1 MKQFV
6 VTKSNGK
13 VDRNVDLTGVFST
26 LRNGTYTI
34 TVKRATEK
42 RTIAQN
48 DLMWLWFT
56 CIEQETGTPKEDV
69 YSYYCRK
76 FLQKQVRIGERLV
89 WVNETSSRLNTQQM
103 SEFMNKIQADAATEM
118 GIQLPLSSDRYYDA
132 FCEAYKNKF

>member
-69 YSYYCRK
+69 YSYYCKK
-76 FLQKQVRIGERLV
+76 FLMKTIRIGEKVERV
-89 WVNETSSRLNTQQM
+89 YDTSSKLNTQQM

-118 GIQLPLSSDRYYDA
+118 GIQLPLPSDRYYDA

>member
-1 MKQFV
+1 MNQFV
-6 VTKSNGK
+6 ITKRDGR
-13 VDRNVDLTGVFST
+13 VDGNVDLSGLFST

-56 CIEQETGTPKEDV
+56 CIAHETGTPKEDV

-76 FLQKQVRIGERLV
+76 FLAKQIRFGDRLV
-89 WVNETSSRLNTQQM
+89 NVNETSSRLNTQQM
-103 SEFMNKIQADAATEM
+103 SDFMNKIQADAATEL
-118 GIQLPLSSDRYYDA
+118 GVQLPLPTDRYYDA
-132 FCEAYKNKF
+132 FCDAYKHQF

>member
-13 VDRNVDLTGVFST
+13 VERNVDLTGVFST

-89 WVNETSSRLNTQQM
+89 WVNDTSSRLNTQQM

-118 GIQLPLSSDRYYDA
+118 GIQLPLPSDRYYDA

>member
-13 VDRNVDLTGVFST
+13 VDRNVDLTVAFST

-118 GIQLPLSSDRYYDA
+118 GIQLPLPSDRYYDA